1 MIKLQDNIVIDAD
14 KYGYV
19 AKRYIGL
26 NKKRRRDV

>member
-19 AKRYIGL
+19 AKKIYWLKQKG
-26 NKKRRRDV
+26 RRDV